1 MTRVGLVGVA
11 CTSSDPHS
19 ELRSGQQGAGLP
31 SGLPG
36 TPPTF
41 LTSLSCPCSRSRE
54 SSTRLQGKPLVV
66 DIGTFA

>member
-41 LTSLSCPCSRSRE
+41 LKKPVLSLLQVEGKFHKAPGKAPCC
-54 SSTRLQGKPLVV
+54 
-66 DIGTFA
+66 